1 MAARLVVASGTGTGI
16 GKTHLAEALLLALG
30 RRGIRAAGVKPVE
43 TGFDG
48 GPTSDEARLAKAS
61 PFHVK
66 HSGVRFSDPV
76 SPHLAAREAGRV
88 IALADLA
95 AEIHSVRASADVVLA
110 ELAGGL
116 FSPLSDTETNAD
128 LAKVLRPDVLL
139 LVAPDRLGVLHDV
152 IAATR
157 AAEAG
162 SLAIDAIALVAPEH
176 PDSSTGRN
184 ASEIA
189 RMRAIS
195 LFGAVPRAGVE
206 ALAANPAL
214 LAIAARLVP

>member
-1 MAARLVVASGTGTGI
+1 MVGRLVVVSGTGTGI
-16 GKTHLAEALLLALG
+16 GKTHVAEALLLALG
-30 RRGIRAAGVKPVE
+30 HRGIRAAGIKPVE

-48 GPTSDEARLAKAS
+48 SPTSDEARLARAS

-88 IALADLA
+88 IALADLV
-95 AEIHSVRASADVVLA
+95 AEIEALRCHAEVVLA

-128 LAKVLRPDVLL
+128 LANALRPDVLL

-162 SLAIDAIALVAPEH
+162 ALPVDGIVLVAPDH
-176 PDSSTGRN
+176 PDTSTGRN
-184 ASEIA
+184 APEIA
-189 RMRAIS
+189 RMRAIPV
-195 LFGAVPRAGVE
+195 FGPVPRGSPE
-206 ALAANPAL
+206 DLSRDPDL
-214 LAIAARLVP
+214 LAIASRVAP